1 MESAGRK
8 PHLIRTFKLSND
20 PKFVEKMTDVVG
32 RYLAPPDKAL
42 VLCVD
47 EKSQCQ
53 ALERTQKSLP
63 LFPGRNGTLT
73 HDYRRHGTTTL
84 FAALSMRDGS
94 VIGECHPKH
103 PHQEYLKFLK
113 TINRE
118 TPKHLDLHLIV
129 DNPGSDPFL
138 HLSNRKS
145 QNCGRHQ
152 RRLD

>member
-1 MESAGRK
+1 MKAAGPK

-47 EKSQCQ
+47 EKSRCQ
-53 ALERTQKSLP
+53 ALERTQKNLP

-84 FAALSMRDGS
+84 FAALSMRDGLVS
-94 VIGECHPKH
+94 AIRSI
-103 PHQEYLKFLK
+103 
-113 TINRE
+113 TTRSI
-118 TPKHLDLHLIV
+118 
-129 DNPGSDPFL
+129 
-138 HLSNRKS
+138 
-145 QNCGRHQ
+145 
-152 RRLD
+152 